1 MVVMSESPSK
11 SRAWTAAEILAA
23 LGEQSDKL
31 YAMGARKLGLF
42 GSYVRGEQ
50 TPDSDIDFVVVLV
63 RQSFSDY
70 MDIKIFLEDFFER
83 EIDLV
88 TEGGIREELRPYI
101 MREVVYV
108 PELQALSERHSE
120 RY

>member
-50 TPDSDIDFVVVLV
+50 TPDSDIDFVVVLA
-63 RQSFSDY
+63 RESFNDY
-70 MDIKIFLEDFFER
+70 INIKIFLENFFGR
-83 EIDLV
+83 EVDLV
-88 TEGGIREELRPYI
+88 PEDSIKPRLRPYI
-101 MREVVYV
+101 MSEVVYV
-108 PELQALSERHSE
+108 EGF
-120 RY
+120 